1 MITRHWGFKAYG
13 PPQPKGSLKCIGARG
28 PRKHV
33 LIEDNADSAPWREHI
48 AGVARSWVKEQ
59 ADPHQPIE
67 VDVSYFLTRPAGH
80 YGTGRNRHKLK
91 LSAPVWPATK
101 GTGDEDKLRR
111 LVLDALQ
118 DAGVLRDDAQ
128 VQGGRNY
135 KHYADKHPGELPGV
149 RWDEMTRAGLVVHI
163 RPLGNA

>member
-1 MITRHWGFKAYG
+1 MITRHWGFRVHG
-13 PPQPKGSLKCIGARG
+13 DPQPKGSLKCIGARG
-28 PRKHV
+28 PIKHQ
-33 LIEDNADSAPWREHI
+33 LIEDNADSGKWREK
-48 AGVARSWVKEQ
+48 VATLARQYVEER

-67 VDVSYFLTRPAGH
+67 VDVSYFLERPKGH
-80 YGTGRNRHKLK
+80 YGTGRNAGKLK

-118 DAGVLRDDAQ
+118 DAGVLVDDVQ

-135 KHYADKHPGELPGV
+135 KHYAHPHPGEALGVRHDISTRPGV
-149 RWDEMTRAGLVVHI
+149 VVHI